1 MRDLTT
7 KVEKLEQSDAQRQ
20 KEGESTEE
28 KPIILPEP
36 QLMITAGQMGM
47 VPQQYGY
54 GNVPP
59 GAYQQHPYQGYGM

>member
-7 KVEKLEQSDAQRQ
+7 KVEKLEASDAQRQ
-20 KEGESTEE
+20 KEGEQTEE

-36 QLMITAGQMGM
+36 QLMITAGPMGM
-47 VPQQYGY
+47 APQYGY

-59 GAYQQHPYQGYGM
+59 AAYQQHPYQGYGM